1 MNIHFIKDKENSNY
15 LTRTNKWTHLMYKA
29 QIFTSIG
36 TARAKK
42 SVISKKHNKK
52 LSLETYE
59 LTYLGDN

>member
-1 MNIHFIKDKENSNY
+1 
-15 LTRTNKWTHLMYKA
+15 MYKA